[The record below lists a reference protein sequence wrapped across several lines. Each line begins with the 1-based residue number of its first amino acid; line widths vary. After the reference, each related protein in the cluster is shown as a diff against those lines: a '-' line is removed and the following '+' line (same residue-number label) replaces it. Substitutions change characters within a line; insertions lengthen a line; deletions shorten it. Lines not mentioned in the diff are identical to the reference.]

1 MDKINKNRNQ
11 LEKKNISTLN
21 KIEKKNNNKNEL
33 SDNYK
38 ELNMP
43 IEFKKVLKF
52 DEGYRKKLDKRMD
65 ILMEEIDKKI
75 NNNSNYNELSSI
87 ISTNKT
93 NSNNLIKDY
102 NNNSNSNNN
111 SNNIIINNKKKD
123 IKNDKYKI
131 KTNSNNNSNINSN
144 INSYANSNIISNNK
158 INKTEEIIEDYSDH
172 SDDKKNIMNKSQ
184 IFPTRIQ
191 IICKRDNEINTRLL
205 KRTKY
210 LENEVNYLKFR
221 LNNVENQKE
230 FLQGVIRNNKN
241 IKKSLFDIFLIDY
254 FKKIAINWK
263 DITNELIDE
272 LIIDEIHELTKTK
285 LKLRKIKRE
294 EEQKESSGKNKIND
308 INQISP
314 IEMEEFKLFNENL
327 YGIKKVI
334 RSVKESERNLCKKY
348 KVKINNLK

>member
-21 KIEKKNNNKNEL
+21 KIGKKNNNKNNL

-43 IEFKKVLKF
+43 IEFKKVSKF

-65 ILMEEIDKKI
+65 ILMEEIDKTI

-102 NNNSNSNNN
+102 NNNNN
-111 SNNIIINNKKKD
+111 NNIIINNKKKE

-131 KTNSNNNSNINSN
+131 KTNLNNNSNINSK

-191 IICKRDNEINTRLL
+191 IICKRDNEINNRLL

-210 LENEVNYLKFR
+210 LENEVKYLKFR

-241 IKKSLFDIFLIDY
+241 INKSLFDVFLIDY

-272 LIIDEIHELTKTK
+272 LIIDEIHELTKAK
-285 LKLRKIKRE
+285 LKLRQIKRE
-294 EEQKESSGKNKIND
+294 EEQKESSGKNQIND
-308 INQISP
+308 INQISS

>member
-11 LEKKNISTLN
+11 LEKKNLSTLN

-102 NNNSNSNNN
+102 NNNSNNN
-111 SNNIIINNKKKD
+111 SNNIIINNKKKE

-131 KTNSNNNSNINSN
+131 KTNSNNNSN

-158 INKTEEIIEDYSDH
+158 INKTEEILEDYSDH

-191 IICKRDNEINTRLL
+191 IICKRDNEINNRLL

-221 LNNVENQKE
+221 LNNVEKQKE

-241 IKKSLFDIFLIDY
+241 IKKSLFDLFLIDY
-254 FKKIAINWK
+254 FKKMAINWK

-294 EEQKESSGKNKIND
+294 EEQKESSGKNKISD

>member
-11 LEKKNISTLN
+11 FEKKNISTLN

-102 NNNSNSNNN
+102 NNNSN
-111 SNNIIINNKKKD
+111 NIIINNKKKE

-131 KTNSNNNSNINSN
+131 KTNSNNNSN

-158 INKTEEIIEDYSDH
+158 INKTEEILEDYSDH

-191 IICKRDNEINTRLL
+191 IICKRDNEINNRLL

-221 LNNVENQKE
+221 LNNVEKQKE

-241 IKKSLFDIFLIDY
+241 INKSLFDVFLIDY
-254 FKKIAINWK
+254 FKKIAKNWK

-285 LKLRKIKRE
+285 LKLRQIKRE
-294 EEQKESSGKNKIND
+294 EEQKESSGKNKISD